1 MSTSLRSMIA
11 SPRTNGALPRGMVA
25 SRTPVTLLD
34 GGSAVLVREKLPSGD
49 AGVRRTLQIMRNLA
63 RRDAENDRL
72 RSIVKEHRQVTAAGT
87 ARAAAA
93 DGYFQD
99 IAARHRQGSDRATAY
114 ALWQFMVK
122 NFPYADDPDHIEHVT
137 APVYTLTKAT
147 PFPYRD
153 CDDLACA
160 YAGLLTA
167 AGIPNRFK
175 VIAWRKTRPPRQ
187 YTHVYNEWYD
197 TNARRWV
204 PVDIVMQG
212 DGWNNERKPI
222 LRSETYPVL
231 GRTEVGV
238 REALSDSASSAE
250 IDYEAIG
257 KDILTRG
264 LPKPFGQGE
273 NIGKILQD
281 HAVTICLGNVRAQL
295 YAHRYKLIAIAGA
308 GALLF
313 ATAGYVTA
321 MATLP
326 ERSQRR
332 AA

>member
-1 MSTSLRSMIA
+1 MITAPTSRI
-11 SPRTNGALPRGMVA
+11 V

-34 GGSAVLVREKLPSGD
+34 GRTATLVREKLPPGD
-49 AGVRRTLQIMRNLA
+49 AGVRRTLHIMRDLA
-63 RRDAENDRL
+63 RRDAADDRI
-72 RSIVKEHRQVTAAGT
+72 RSIVRRHRQGTAAGT
-87 ARAAAA
+87 ARAAASDA
-93 DGYFQD
+93 YLQE
-99 IAARHRQGSDRATAY
+99 IASKHRKGSSRETAY
-114 ALWQFMVK
+114 ALWQFMVR
-122 NFPYADDPDHIEHVT
+122 NFPYVADPDDIEHVN
-137 APVYTLTKAT
+137 APVYTLTKTA

-153 CDDLACA
+153 CDDLTCA

-197 TNARRWV
+197 TGTRRWV
-204 PVDIVMQG
+204 PVDIVMQR

-231 GRTEVGV
+231 SRTEVGM
-238 REALSDSASSAE
+238 RETLSDGAVGAA

-257 KDILTRG
+257 KDILTRA

-273 NIGKILQD
+273 NIGKVLQE
-281 HAVTICLGNVRAQL
+281 HAVSICLGSVKAQL
-295 YAHRYKLIAIAGA
+295 YAHRYKLMAIAGA

-326 ERSQRR
+326 ERARRR